1 MTSQLLEWSGWI
13 ILVSK
18 TVSYFIQSEED
29 KKKFKIFVTWMY
41 KNTVLSDE
49 RFDSMIVNWKFS
61 PVGPR
66 GLAADVEVLN
76 VNL

>member
-1 MTSQLLEWSGWI
+1 M
-13 ILVSK
+13 ILVCKS
-18 TVSYFIQSEED
+18 VSYLIKRE
-29 KKKFKIFVTWMY
+29 KKLLKIFVTWMY

-76 VNL
+76 VNLLNH